1 MLTDIIL
8 IATGVVVGAMNS
20 IAGGGTLLIFPVLM
34 SLGVPAIVVNATSY
48 VAVLPGR
55 LSASLGYWHFLKKLP
70 KQYLLLLIP
79 ALIGAI
85 TGSIWLS
92 NTSSQDFDR
101 LLPVLI
107 FMAIGLFAIQPWLK
121 HHILYNA
128 DRRRNYNYFNL
139 ASLSIMLFFI
149 ALYGG
154 IFGAGLGFALLAIL
168 GFNKKYKMH
177 YLNGIKN
184 VIGALVCLVAIVVLA
199 DHNLINWHYGI
210 LLAIGNIVGGYIGAR
225 FSLKVPSHN
234 IRWLVIITGLLVAV
248 YLVLEYL

>member
-1 MLTDIIL
+1 MLIDLALIITG
-8 IATGVVVGAMNS
+8 IAVGAMNS
-20 IAGGGTLLIFPVLM
+20 IAGGGTLLIYPVLM
-34 SLGVPAIVVNATSY
+34 SLGIPAIVVNATSY

-55 LSASLGYWHFLKKLP
+55 LSASVGYWPFLKKLP
-70 KQYLLLLIP
+70 KQYLLLLFP
-79 ALIGAI
+79 ALLGAI

-101 LLPVLI
+101 IMPILI
-107 FMAIGLFAIQPWLK
+107 FTAIGLFAIQPWLK

-139 ASLSIMLFFI
+139 ATLSVMLFFI

-154 IFGAGLGFALLAIL
+154 VFGAGLGFALLAIL

-184 VIGALVCLVAIVVLA
+184 VIGVLVCLVAIVVLA
-199 DHNLINWHYGI
+199 DHDLINWRYGL
-210 LLAIGNIVGGYIGAR
+210 LLAIGNIAGGYIGAK

-234 IRWLVIITGLLVAV
+234 IRWLVIITGVLVAV
-248 YLVLEYL
+248 YLLLEYS